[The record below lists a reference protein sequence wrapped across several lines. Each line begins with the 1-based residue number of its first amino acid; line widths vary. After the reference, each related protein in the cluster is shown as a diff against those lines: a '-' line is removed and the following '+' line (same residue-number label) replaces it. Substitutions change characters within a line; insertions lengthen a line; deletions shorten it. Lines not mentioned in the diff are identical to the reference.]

1 MDAVYAT
8 QAPIGDCRWGFFYE
22 RSSMKG
28 NPYPGAH
35 RSPQV
40 TFLVA
45 AIVMGAVTMSIGI
58 VWGQI
63 PWLWAYLLGIN
74 VSTFVLYAYDKFVAG
89 TSAIRVPERVLIL
102 VAAAGGSIAAILGTE
117 LLRHKVSPRKR
128 AFRIQLSI
136 VVLVHVALFTLYKLL
151 A

>member
-1 MDAVYAT
+1 M
-8 QAPIGDCRWGFFYE
+8 
-22 RSSMKG
+22 G
-28 NPYPGAH
+28 NSYPGPRR

-40 TFLVA
+40 TFVAA
-45 AIVMGAVTMSIGI
+45 AIVIGAVTMGIGI

-74 VSTFVLYAYDKFVAG
+74 VSTIVLYAYDKSVAG

-117 LLRHKVSPRKR
+117 LLRHKVSSRKR

-136 VVLVHVALFTLYKLL
+136 VVLVHVALFTLYQLQ